1 MFYIY
6 LKLYNLIFYI
16 YISARNYWLQLII
29 IMPLQSPHL
38 TLSVYDYD
46 IVLTIF
52 VVFFAWELPTLITS
66 IVTKCSCFQKSFS
79 NVQIYIIN
87 INIRILLLHVLP
99 VKGLLLMTYYY
110 NSTNLILLL
119 YMYILIG
126 TTICPACTYSLYS
139 QVSIIT
145 IIQITIQINVCSPFF
160 KEMKL
165 YRPLFKCY
173 GFHIMIVIMCN
184 SNKQM
189 IYQILMR
196 FILYNS
202 TLPIAI
208 FCYACIFQYK
218 LHIILVRT
226 SSLMNKNRGVYAYI
240 LRICQVVYFTIW
252 VILLRVHIIPMLLSC
267 NSNCPSI
274 IAHYDSHF
282 KFNLKSMLIQAC
294 ELLYICVYE
303 IQDYKSNNSDSTL
316 IISVESILNYFM
328 YVDVILEFKCSLP
341 FPDFKL
347 VIVILHDISEAT
359 YDGAISSGECKHKPL
374 PTWNNRDTII
384 SDDNSIKYHY
394 CDLNITI
401 IYIAVYIV
409 DILFST
415 YHYIIYTN
423 SFILMIL
430 ISGGMYISS
439 LFTQNN
445 TCIAVLQW

>member
-1 MFYIY
+1 
-6 LKLYNLIFYI
+6 
-16 YISARNYWLQLII
+16 
-29 IMPLQSPHL
+29 MPLRSPHL

-99 VKGLLLMTYYY
+99 VKRLLLMTYYY

-240 LRICQVVYFTIW
+240 LRICQVMYFTIC
-252 VILLRVHIIPMLLSC
+252 VILLRVHIIPMLL
-267 NSNCPSI
+267 
-274 IAHYDSHF
+274 
-282 KFNLKSMLIQAC
+282 
-294 ELLYICVYE
+294 
-303 IQDYKSNNSDSTL
+303 
-316 IISVESILNYFM
+316 
-328 YVDVILEFKCSLP
+328 
-341 FPDFKL
+341 
-347 VIVILHDISEAT
+347 
-359 YDGAISSGECKHKPL
+359 
-374 PTWNNRDTII
+374 
-384 SDDNSIKYHY
+384 
-394 CDLNITI
+394 
-401 IYIAVYIV
+401 
-409 DILFST
+409 
-415 YHYIIYTN
+415 
-423 SFILMIL
+423 
-430 ISGGMYISS
+430 
-439 LFTQNN
+439 
-445 TCIAVLQW
+445 